1 MKEIKISKVTCQ
13 ACGETDQVNNDSN
26 LDTSTKFFVWP
37 SHTDHTGLNIYAF
50 FCFSCGSINA
60 AAPDVG
66 NLKYFITFKL
76 DKPDLKKWCIN
87 KSVDQM
93 IMNRLTTAGYL

>member
-1 MKEIKISKVTCQ
+1 MLVPKVTCQ

-37 SHTDHTGLNIYAF
+37 SHTDHTGLKIYAF

-60 AAPDVG
+60 AAPDADAG
-66 NLKYFITFKL
+66 NLKYFVTFKL
-76 DKPDLKKWCIN
+76 DKPDLKKWCI
-87 KSVDQM
+87 KKGVDEM